1 MNQPVEQFKEI
12 PRFHT
17 YSTGHAYLF
26 ISLVLSSCT
35 SLRGASRTLELIL
48 RFLGINVS
56 IPCFQ
61 TGRLWILRLGYYKL
75 MREKEK
81 AEDWIWIV
89 DHTVQCGKE
98 KCLAILGIRQ
108 SGLPNGD
115 KILCFEDVEP
125 IALFPVSKSN
135 GEVVYEQLEDT
146 VCKTGVPREIISD
159 HGSDIKKGIER
170 FCDAHPETCF
180 IYDIKHKAAAILK
193 RELSKD
199 ERWNEFTKL
208 SAKTRNKVQQT
219 ELAGFA
225 PPNQRTKARYMNVEE
240 LVKWGMDKIFLLK
253 EEKGKENSEY
263 ERLTEKLGWLF
274 DYEKYIANWEE
285 LIRIVEEAVDFVKI
299 RGIYNGCEI
308 ELMKLAK
315 FDAKTNQA
323 KDVREELFEF
333 MCEEG
338 QRAKGNEVLL
348 GSSEIIESVFGKYK
362 QLEHEQSKSG
372 FTVYLLSIAASLSKT
387 TEEVVQ
393 NALETVRTN
402 KVHKWFKENVGKSVH
417 SIKAELNSI
426 VKKAKQKWDEKCFES

>member
-1 MNQPVEQFKEI
+1 
-12 PRFHT
+12 
-17 YSTGHAYLF
+17 
-26 ISLVLSSCT
+26 
-35 SLRGASRTLELIL
+35 
-48 RFLGINVS
+48 
-56 IPCFQ
+56 
-61 TGRLWILRLGYYKL
+61 
-75 MREKEK
+75 
-81 AEDWIWIV
+81 
-89 DHTVQCGKE
+89 
-98 KCLAILGIRQ
+98 
-108 SGLPNGD
+108 
-115 KILCFEDVEP
+115 
-125 IALFPVSKSN
+125 
-135 GEVVYEQLEDT
+135 
-146 VCKTGVPREIISD
+146 
-159 HGSDIKKGIER
+159 
-170 FCDAHPETCF
+170 
-180 IYDIKHKAAAILK
+180 
-193 RELSKD
+193 
-199 ERWNEFTKL
+199 
-208 SAKTRNKVQQT
+208 
-219 ELAGFA
+219 
-225 PPNQRTKARYMNVEE
+225 
-240 LVKWGMDKIFLLK
+240 MDKIFLLK